1 MSQTGCPFL
10 RQLLQYLLVKLAP
23 VILRVKPAGMLRL
36 TNCRHL
42 AGGRQYDLFCVHQRE
57 VMEALK
63 LECRILRNEA
73 GESVVLFFDRAR
85 LAQALTEP
93 EAAAFLESC
102 GYPAARELEPLLE
115 ELITRCRSGREFP
128 HEIGIFLGYPLKD
141 VRGFIEN
148 SAACLAVPRGL
159 WRVAGDPAES
169 LRVMEQYRCAEQTIQ
184 GVLERS
190 VSFDRALS
198 RIHRVIA
205 AA

>member
-1 MSQTGCPFL
+1 MSQTKCPFL

-36 TNCRHL
+36 TNCRQL

-57 VMEALK
+57 VMESLK
-63 LECRILRNEA
+63 LECRILRSEA

-85 LAQALTEP
+85 LARALAEP
-93 EAAAFLESC
+93 EAAEFLQSC
-102 GYPAARELEPLLE
+102 GYPATQELEPLLE
-115 ELITRCRSGREFP
+115 ELIARCRSGREFP

-184 GVLERS
+184 SVLERS